1 MKRITKRAFA
11 FGALATAASLALAG
25 CTTDPT
31 VVGAPQFDESKTL
44 HVLAGSEVKDME
56 PIFTQL
62 TEETGVHLDFT
73 YTGTLDGSADVA
85 SGRADGKY
93 DATWFP
99 SNRYLSVLPGAADK
113 LATETKV
120 MSSPVALGVK
130 PAVAAKLGWDTT
142 APSWAQVLEAV
153 KVGDFKYGMTA
164 PFSSNS
170 GFAALIGAATAFSGT
185 GDALTLEN
193 ISQVAPSLTDLSKGQ
208 GMTSGSSGWLA
219 EKFQQ
224 VPDEVDGIFNYV
236 NVLEE
241 TPVNN
246 EELVVVIPSDGVITA
261 DYPFTLLSAAGDEK
275 KALYTQVA
283 DYLQT
288 AEVQKQIADTTHRN
302 TSANPVNNATVFELP
317 FPGSLDVVQELINTY
332 LSSIKKP
339 SQMFFTL
346 DTSGSM
352 EGDRLAA
359 LKESLGQLVT
369 DDGGSSFV
377 TFHARESATF
387 VEFSDQVKSVESWK
401 FTDDNSTAF
410 GEINRYVD
418 ELAAGGGTA
427 IYSSLEESYKQ
438 ALKAKEAQPD
448 AFTSVVLLSDGEN
461 TDGKNFADF
470 QKWYDSKRSGDSG
483 IQTVPAF
490 VISFGDADQAELS
503 ALAELTGGKVFE
515 ANDGNLSTVFR
526 EIRGYQ

>member
-1 MKRITKRAFA
+1 
-11 FGALATAASLALAG
+11 
-25 CTTDPT
+25 
-31 VVGAPQFDESKTL
+31 
-44 HVLAGSEVKDME
+44 
-56 PIFTQL
+56 
-62 TEETGVHLDFT
+62 
-73 YTGTLDGSADVA
+73 
-85 SGRADGKY
+85 
-93 DATWFP
+93 
-99 SNRYLSVLPGAADK
+99 
-113 LATETKV
+113 
-120 MSSPVALGVK
+120 
-130 PAVAAKLGWDTT
+130 
-142 APSWAQVLEAV
+142 
-153 KVGDFKYGMTA
+153 
-164 PFSSNS
+164 
-170 GFAALIGAATAFSGT
+170 
-185 GDALTLEN
+185 
-193 ISQVAPSLTDLSKGQ
+193 
-208 GMTSGSSGWLA
+208 
-219 EKFQQ
+219 
-224 VPDEVDGIFNYV
+224 
-236 NVLEE
+236 
-241 TPVNN
+241 
-246 EELVVVIPSDGVITA
+246 
-261 DYPFTLLSAAGDEK
+261 
-275 KALYTQVA
+275 
-283 DYLQT
+283 
-288 AEVQKQIADTTHRN
+288 
-302 TSANPVNNATVFELP
+302 VFELP

-515 ANDGNLSTVFR
+515 ANGNLSTVFR